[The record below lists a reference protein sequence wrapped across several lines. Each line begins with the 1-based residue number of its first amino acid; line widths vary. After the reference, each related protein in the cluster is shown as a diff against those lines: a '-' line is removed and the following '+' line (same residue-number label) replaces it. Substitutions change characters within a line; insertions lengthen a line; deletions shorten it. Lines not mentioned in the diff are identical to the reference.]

1 VFMGVNDKDKE
12 GMIPAAK
19 EFEKAGMKIL
29 ATDGTFKVLKNAG
42 VTKIEKTSL
51 DRNVPDNIF
60 ESLARNEVSL
70 IVNTTRRRKRIVDAT
85 HIRRVA
91 LLHNLPYFT
100 TVEGTM
106 YFAKSLAAT
115 DYGKN
120 LSYNSLKL
128 YNQIKN

>member
-1 VFMGVNDKDKE
+1 
-12 GMIPAAK
+12 
-19 EFEKAGMKIL
+19 MKIL

-91 LLHNLPYFT
+91 LLHNRPYLTTAVSYTQLTLPT
-100 TVEGTM
+100 KCSV
-106 YFAKSLAAT
+106 
-115 DYGKN
+115 
-120 LSYNSLKL
+120 
-128 YNQIKN
+128 